1 MAGPVKLG
9 NRLVRVQGLRKLNL
23 RPWDEK
29 KRQKQVRPR
38 GGEET

>member
-9 NRLVRVQGLRKLNL
+9 NGLVLVQGLRKLNL
-23 RPWDEK
+23 RPWDVQEE
-29 KRQKQVRPR
+29 QKQVRPR